1 MLGRIRIRIQI
12 KIKRIRN
19 TGFANGS
26 LDFITALLSLIRPI
40 LFNTMYSQVNKTA
53 LPMIH
58 LVDVLKPG
66 SIDYSLV
73 KQGANLT
80 REVRD
85 MKMCILIMSILSRV
99 KLSISKYYFQK
110 TALEPEVY
118 NLHITCQFTLV
129 FHLYSK
135 RT

>member
-1 MLGRIRIRIQI
+1 MLGRIRIQI

-80 REVRD
+80 REVRN
-85 MKMCILIMSILSRV
+85 MKS
-99 KLSISKYYFQK
+99 
-110 TALEPEVY
+110 
-118 NLHITCQFTLV
+118 V
-129 FHLYSK
+129 F
-135 RT
+135 